1 MLPYEPHQSKIIYM
15 RAARAEVQLEVE
27 LVRRRV
33 VEEVKARAWTS
44 EIRLWLWLL
53 MARVMPGLEEQPRD
67 MSIIPKTSQ
76 NADECKMHFVANLFL
91 FFLGGG
97 TSLRFL
103 LLF

>member
-1 MLPYEPHQSKIIYM
+1 M
-15 RAARAEVQLEVE
+15 RAARAEVQLQVE

-44 EIRLWLWLL
+44 EIRLWLLL

-76 NADECKMHFVANLFL
+76 NADECKMHFVANLVFWWGN
-91 FFLGGG
+91 FF
-97 TSLRFL
+97 
-103 LLF
+103 

>member
-1 MLPYEPHQSKIIYM
+1 M
-15 RAARAEVQLEVE
+15 RAARAEVQLQVE

-44 EIRLWLWLL
+44 EIRLWLLL

-91 FFLGGG
+91 FLGGI
-97 TSLRFL
+97 SLRFL

>member
-44 EIRLWLWLL
+44 EIRLWLLL

-91 FFLGGG
+91 FLGGI
-97 TSLRFL
+97 SLRFL